1 MKTTL
6 NKTNIILISIILLS
20 LISST
25 FLGMKLAIL
34 LCLLLFLI
42 YLIIT
47 KHYFIKVYKGMKAY
61 KIENY
66 SNALENYRDAALSK
80 YCIGPIISNYLI
92 CELKYGKPSIAREY
106 IDENLISKN
115 IKSNEKLNLE
125 VTKAI
130 VLWKT
135 NSQEEA
141 INLLKHLI
149 ENNKNTYIYETLTSL
164 LLASGKFNEAKKYI
178 SEAMEFNSDNNI
190 IKSNYAEL
198 CFKFEQFDEAEKT
211 FDYLIN
217 ENVKFIEPY
226 YYSALL
232 ERKKGNCDKAFELL
246 RIAESF
252 NESLVSLITHKDI
265 EQALNSVFDKIFK
278 YELNFILQIII

>member
-80 YCIGPIISNYLI
+80 YCNGPIISNYLI

-135 NSQEEA
+135 NSQEKA

-164 LLASGKFNEAKKYI
+164 LLASGKFNEARKYI
-178 SEAMEFNSDNNI
+178 SEAMELNSDNNI

-217 ENVKFIEPY
+217 ESVKFIEPY

-265 EQALNSVFDKIFK
+265 EQALNSVLIKS
-278 YELNFILQIII
+278 LNMN

>member
-80 YCIGPIISNYLI
+80 YCNGPIINNYLI

-246 RIAESF
+246 KIAESF

-265 EQALNSVFDKIFK
+265 EQALNSVLIKS
-278 YELNFILQIII
+278 LNMN

>member
-246 RIAESF
+246 RIAEIF

-265 EQALNSVFDKIFK
+265 EQALNSVLIKS
-278 YELNFILQIII
+278 LNMN

>member
-66 SNALENYRDAALSK
+66 SDALENYRDAALSK

-265 EQALNSVFDKIFK
+265 EQALNSVLIKS
-278 YELNFILQIII
+278 LNMN

>member
-246 RIAESF
+246 RIAERF

-265 EQALNSVFDKIFK
+265 EQALNSVLIKS
-278 YELNFILQIII
+278 LNMN

>member
-164 LLASGKFNEAKKYI
+164 LLASGKFNEAKKDI

-198 CFKFEQFDEAEKT
+198 CFKFEQFDEAEKN

-265 EQALNSVFDKIFK
+265 EQALNSVLIKS
-278 YELNFILQIII
+278 LNMK

>member
-80 YCIGPIISNYLI
+80 YCNGPIISNYLI

-190 IKSNYAEL
+190 IKSNYAEF

-265 EQALNSVFDKIFK
+265 EQALNSVLIKS
-278 YELNFILQIII
+278 LNMN

>member
-80 YCIGPIISNYLI
+80 YCNSPIISNYLI

-164 LLASGKFNEAKKYI
+164 LLASSKFNEAKKYI

-265 EQALNSVFDKIFK
+265 EQALNSVLIKS
-278 YELNFILQIII
+278 LNMN

>member
-66 SNALENYRDAALSK
+66 SNALENYRDVALSK
-80 YCIGPIISNYLI
+80 YCNGPIINNYLI

-246 RIAESF
+246 KIAESF

-265 EQALNSVFDKIFK
+265 EQALNSVLIKS
-278 YELNFILQIII
+278 LNMN

>member
-66 SNALENYRDAALSK
+66 SNALENYRDVALSK

-265 EQALNSVFDKIFK
+265 EQALNSVLIKS
-278 YELNFILQIII
+278 LNMN

>member
-92 CELKYGKPSIAREY
+92 CELKYGKHSIAREY

-265 EQALNSVFDKIFK
+265 EQALNSVLIKS
-278 YELNFILQIII
+278 LNMN

>member
-178 SEAMEFNSDNNI
+178 SEALEFNSDNNI

-252 NESLVSLITHKDI
+252 NESLVSLITNKDI
-265 EQALNSVFDKIFK
+265 EQALNSVLIKS
-278 YELNFILQIII
+278 LNMN

>member
-252 NESLVSLITHKDI
+252 NESLVSLITNKDI
-265 EQALNSVFDKIFK
+265 EQALNSVLIKS
-278 YELNFILQIII
+278 LNMN

>member
-92 CELKYGKPSIAREY
+92 CELKYGNPSIAREY

-265 EQALNSVFDKIFK
+265 EQALNSVLIKS
-278 YELNFILQIII
+278 LNMN

>member
-47 KHYFIKVYKGMKAY
+47 KHYFIKVYTGMKAY

-190 IKSNYAEL
+190 LKSNYAEL

-252 NESLVSLITHKDI
+252 NKSLVSLITHKDI
-265 EQALNSVFDKIFK
+265 EQALNSVLIKS
-278 YELNFILQIII
+278 LNMN

>member
-80 YCIGPIISNYLI
+80 YCNGPIISNYLI

-135 NSQEEA
+135 NSQEKA

-178 SEAMEFNSDNNI
+178 SEAMKFNSDNNI

-265 EQALNSVFDKIFK
+265 EQALNSVLIKS
-278 YELNFILQIII
+278 LNMN

>member
-25 FLGMKLAIL
+25 FFGMKLAIL

-47 KHYFIKVYKGMKAY
+47 KYYFIKVYKGMKAY

-106 IDENLISKN
+106 INENLISKN

-265 EQALNSVFDKIFK
+265 EQALNSVLIKS
-278 YELNFILQIII
+278 LNMN

>member
-34 LCLLLFLI
+34 LCLLLLLI

-80 YCIGPIISNYLI
+80 YCNGPIISNYLI

-106 IDENLISKN
+106 LDENLISKN

-265 EQALNSVFDKIFK
+265 EQALNSVLIKS
-278 YELNFILQIII
+278 LNMN

>member
-106 IDENLISKN
+106 INENLISKN

-141 INLLKHLI
+141 INLLKYLI

-164 LLASGKFNEAKKYI
+164 ILASGKFNEAKKYI

-265 EQALNSVFDKIFK
+265 EQALNSVLIKS
-278 YELNFILQIII
+278 LNMN

>member
-25 FLGMKLAIL
+25 FFGMKLAIL

-80 YCIGPIISNYLI
+80 YCNGPIISNYLI

-265 EQALNSVFDKIFK
+265 EQALNSVLIKS
-278 YELNFILQIII
+278 LNMN

>member
-1 MKTTL
+1 MEGYMKTTL

-265 EQALNSVFDKIFK
+265 EQALNSVLIKS
-278 YELNFILQIII
+278 LNMN

>member
-80 YCIGPIISNYLI
+80 YCIAPIISNYLI
-92 CELKYGKPSIAREY
+92 CELKYGKTSIAREY

-265 EQALNSVFDKIFK
+265 EQALNSVLIKS
-278 YELNFILQIII
+278 LNMN

>member
-80 YCIGPIISNYLI
+80 YCNGPIISNYLI

-246 RIAESF
+246 KIAESF

-265 EQALNSVFDKIFK
+265 EQALNSVLIKS
-278 YELNFILQIII
+278 LNMN

>member
-80 YCIGPIISNYLI
+80 YCNGPIISNYLI

-198 CFKFEQFDEAEKT
+198 CFKFEQFYEAEKT

-265 EQALNSVFDKIFK
+265 EQALNSVLIKS
-278 YELNFILQIII
+278 LNMN

>member
-80 YCIGPIISNYLI
+80 YCNGPIINNYLI

-217 ENVKFIEPY
+217 ENIKFIEPY

-265 EQALNSVFDKIFK
+265 EQALNSVLIKS
-278 YELNFILQIII
+278 LNMN

>member
-25 FLGMKLAIL
+25 FLGIKLAIL

-80 YCIGPIISNYLI
+80 YCNGPIISNYLI

-265 EQALNSVFDKIFK
+265 EQALNSVLIKS
-278 YELNFILQIII
+278 LNMN

>member
-80 YCIGPIISNYLI
+80 YCIGSIISNYLI

-265 EQALNSVFDKIFK
+265 EQALNSVLIKS
-278 YELNFILQIII
+278 LNMN

>member
-66 SNALENYRDAALSK
+66 SNAIENYRDAALSK

-265 EQALNSVFDKIFK
+265 EQALNSVLIKS
-278 YELNFILQIII
+278 LNMN

>member
-80 YCIGPIISNYLI
+80 YCNSPIISNYLI

-135 NSQEEA
+135 NSQEKA

-164 LLASGKFNEAKKYI
+164 LLASSKFNEAKKYI

-265 EQALNSVFDKIFK
+265 EQALNSVLIKS
-278 YELNFILQIII
+278 LNMN

>member
-80 YCIGPIISNYLI
+80 YCNGPIISNYLI

-135 NSQEEA
+135 NSQEKA

-178 SEAMEFNSDNNI
+178 SEALEFNSDNNI

-265 EQALNSVFDKIFK
+265 EQALNSVLIKS
-278 YELNFILQIII
+278 LNMN

>member
-80 YCIGPIISNYLI
+80 YCNGPIISNYLI

-135 NSQEEA
+135 NSQEKA

-164 LLASGKFNEAKKYI
+164 LLASGKFNESKKYI

-232 ERKKGNCDKAFELL
+232 ETKKGNCDKAFELL

-265 EQALNSVFDKIFK
+265 EQALNSVLIKS
-278 YELNFILQIII
+278 LNMN

>member
-80 YCIGPIISNYLI
+80 YCNGPIISNYLI

-115 IKSNEKLNLE
+115 IKSNEKFNLE

-265 EQALNSVFDKIFK
+265 EQALNSVLIKS
-278 YELNFILQIII
+278 LNMN

>member
-47 KHYFIKVYKGMKAY
+47 KHYFIKVYKGIKAY

-80 YCIGPIISNYLI
+80 YCNGPIISNYLI

-265 EQALNSVFDKIFK
+265 EQALNSVLIKS
-278 YELNFILQIII
+278 LNMN

>member
-80 YCIGPIISNYLI
+80 YCNGPIISNYLI

-135 NSQEEA
+135 NSQEKA

-178 SEAMEFNSDNNI
+178 SEAIEFNSDNNI

-265 EQALNSVFDKIFK
+265 EQALNSVLIKS
-278 YELNFILQIII
+278 LNMN

>member
-198 CFKFEQFDEAEKT
+198 CFKFEQFYEAEKT

-265 EQALNSVFDKIFK
+265 EQALNSVLIKS
-278 YELNFILQIII
+278 LNMN

>member
-80 YCIGPIISNYLI
+80 YCNGPIINNYLI

-178 SEAMEFNSDNNI
+178 SEAMELNSDNNI

-217 ENVKFIEPY
+217 ENIKFIEPY

-265 EQALNSVFDKIFK
+265 EQALNSVLIKS
-278 YELNFILQIII
+278 LNMN

>member
-80 YCIGPIISNYLI
+80 YCKGHIISNYLI

-106 IDENLISKN
+106 IHENLISKN

-135 NSQEEA
+135 NSQEKA

-265 EQALNSVFDKIFK
+265 EQALNSVLIKS
-278 YELNFILQIII
+278 LNMN